1 MPRQPRSLLDDGVYH
16 VTARATAGERV
27 FIVDLDCHDFVHLLG
42 SASRSSGWV
51 CHAYCL
57 MGTHYHLIVEAAREE
72 LSAGMRRLNGVY
84 AKRFNR
90 RHERRGHLFETRF
103 SAYVVRDERH
113 LLAAQ
118 SYVLEN
124 PVRAGLCVRADEW
137 PWSGS
142 SLQP

>member
-1 MPRQPRSLLDDGVYH
+1 MPRQPRSHLDDGVYH
-16 VTARATAGERV
+16 VTARATAGEPLFV
-27 FIVDLDCHDFVHLLG
+27 VELDRQDFLELLG
-42 SASRSSGWV
+42 STAQRSRWV

-57 MGTHYHLIVEAAREE
+57 MSTHYHLILQAAREE
-72 LSAGMRRLNGVY
+72 LSTGMRRLNDVY

-124 PVRAGLCVRADEW
+124 PVRAGICRRARDW

-142 SLQP
+142 ALPR